1 MGEGTEDGGPWLP
14 VQFPYRHWLNS
25 LIYGSYGS
33 SVQATKHPV
42 WDEAGPS
49 AAGNSWALDIRINQ
63 RQGFVKPE
71 TDFEV
76 IPRNPA
82 FVARVDLLTET
93 RDVE

>member
-1 MGEGTEDGGPWLP
+1 MIKIVIST
-14 VQFPYRHWLNS
+14 FPSS
-25 LIYGSYGS
+25 LTGH
-33 SVQATKHPV
+33 TH
-42 WDEAGPS
+42 
-49 AAGNSWALDIRINQ
+49 NQ

-71 TDFEV
+71 TGFEV